1 MAIKQVIDAGLRGL
15 EDALPPA
22 FREARR
28 LTNNFSFKYDG
39 LVVPTE
45 EPQRNYMWEVQFP
58 SPFDSQGFYAKFY
71 AQQTAVPAAIV
82 EAVKRYYN
90 GVEYS
95 YPSRD
100 TSPRIF
106 RVTFWDNDS
115 LSIYRYFEAWRQLTS
130 YGEHQLKAYPMT
142 YTRDIE
148 LRLKDITNLMTRS
161 KFVMKN
167 CRPMEIGEVS
177 LSYTESGL
185 FLFDVLFTFTHKE
198 IV

>member
-1 MAIKQVIDAGLRGL
+1 MKKQLLDAGLRGL

-22 FREARR
+22 FREIRR
-28 LTNNFSFKYDG
+28 LSNNFSFKYDG

-45 EPQRNYMWEVQFP
+45 EPQRNYLWEVQFVH
-58 SPFDSQGFYAKFY
+58 PFDMQGSYATFY
-71 AQQTAVPAAIV
+71 AQQTAVPAGLV
-82 EAVKRYYN
+82 EALKRYYA

-100 TSPRIF
+100 SSPRIF

-130 YGEHQLKAYPMT
+130 YGMEQAKVNPQLYN
-142 YTRDIE
+142 RDIE

-161 KFVMKN
+161 KFIMKT
-167 CRPMEIGEVS
+167 CRPIEIGEVS
-177 LSYTESGL
+177 LSYTESEL

-198 IV
+198 LV